1 MKRIIPSPL
10 KEIDGRKVVFEVAA
24 YDEFEKIAEGE
35 NEQLIVTIDKFLSRI
50 KGKKGESRL

>member
-10 KEIDGRKVVFEVAA
+10 KEIDGRKFFFDVAA

-50 KGKKGESRL
+50 KGKKSESRL